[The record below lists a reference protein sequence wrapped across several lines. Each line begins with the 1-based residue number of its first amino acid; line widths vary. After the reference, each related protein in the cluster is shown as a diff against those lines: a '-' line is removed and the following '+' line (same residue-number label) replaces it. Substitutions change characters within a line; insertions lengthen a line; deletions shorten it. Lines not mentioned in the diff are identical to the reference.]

1 MAFNS
6 QQTTKNKN
14 QFVARLVSNK
24 TQATVSWSHI
34 TDDFARKVFGVQNA
48 SEVTAAQ
55 AAEVLPDLLGNDY
68 VSCVITD
75 LTEDKEPIPAT
86 DF

>member
-6 QQTTKNKN
+6 QQQKNKN

-24 TQATVSWSHI
+24 TQATISWLHI
-34 TDDFARKVFGVQNA
+34 TDDFARKVCGVSNA
-48 SEVTAAQ
+48 SEVTAEQ
-55 AAEVLPDLLGNDY
+55 AAEALLGLVGNDY

-75 LTEDKEPIPAT
+75 LTEDRDPIPAT